1 MESKI
6 KILTTIGMKVSLLQS
21 AGVEKE
27 TVSHVYICMWDK
39 DLRREQTSK
48 RHFLCIISI
57 YSILTFELWA
67 EFSGHEGASRA
78 AK

>member
-1 MESKI
+1 MESEI
-6 KILTTIGMKVSLLQS
+6 KILTTIGMKVSLLPS

-27 TVSHVYICMWDK
+27 TVRHAYICMWDI
-39 DLRREQTSK
+39 DLRREQTSE

-67 EFSGHEGASRA
+67 DFSGHEGASRA